1 MTKDNQVKE
10 TAKNKI
16 LNWDEETLNQM
27 EELVPGIK
35 QLVELAR
42 RSPDIVK
49 KGVTSKMKTKDTR
62 RWLADPVRYTFVG
75 LPTLV

>member
-1 MTKDNQVKE
+1 MKKDNQVKDN
-10 TAKNKI
+10 AANKI

-35 QLVELAR
+35 DLVELAR
-42 RSPDIVK
+42 KSPEIVK
-49 KGVTSKMKTKDTR
+49 KGVTAKMKMKDTR

-75 LPTLV
+75 LPTFI

>member
-27 EELVPGIK
+27 EELVPGIT

-42 RSPDIVK
+42 KSPDIVK
-49 KGVTSKMKTKDTR
+49 K
-62 RWLADPVRYTFVG
+62 
-75 LPTLV
+75 

>member
-1 MTKDNQVKE
+1 
-10 TAKNKI
+10 
-16 LNWDEETLNQM
+16 M

-42 RSPDIVK
+42 KSPDIVK
-49 KGVTSKMKTKDTR
+49 KGVASKMKTKETR
-62 RWLADPVRYTFVG
+62 RWLADPVRYTSVG